1 MEMEHYLYKVRYQ
14 RHLKPYKYWPLF
26 RETYRRKFSGQNYIF
41 ARIGVKVESIEG
53 MIYTQVE
60 RIIF

>member
-1 MEMEHYLYKVRYQ
+1 M
-14 RHLKPYKYWPLF
+14 F
-26 RETYRRKFSGQNYIF
+26 RETYRRNFSGQNYIF